1 MDFFGD
7 LGLRET
13 FQERIVPKPVDRHLN
28 AVYEIFSI
36 ERRFWQSK
44 SRFSRLGFKFTVT
57 VMLWKLW
64 FLWML
69 CIPCV

>member
-36 ERRFWQSK
+36 ERRF
-44 SRFSRLGFKFTVT
+44 
-57 VMLWKLW
+57 
-64 FLWML
+64 
-69 CIPCV
+69 